1 MKLSMWILADTL
13 EKYHPRVDIK
23 ANLLEIE
30 TVRLFSADVVM
41 NQKTVYIG
49 RMRDLF
55 QNGSGNVICTHNN
68 DMIILD
74 TEDLD
79 EVLNHILNVIELY
92 NAWST
97 KMFELLSS
105 GAMLQDLFDAS
116 AEIIKEP
123 VFLLDAGY
131 RLLARHQAYGIGDVD
146 EVWDATLI
154 NENVPVDYLLQI
166 NQHYPERLQNKGIF
180 YLSSNEFFPKSCYN
194 YNFFSQKN
202 WAGCAILVLKNTPE
216 KMATKDIFNLFCS
229 YLQRWFESHVQEQ
242 QSVLL
247 DSLLQQTIS
256 DAKADTMMLKR
267 QLRLYGWNESDELM
281 LMKLDT
287 PFQSFNI
294 HTYLCRTLNMNLPS
308 VYAVIKDMSVC
319 LLCNLTMLPLEK
331 LIQELKPRLSG
342 SRYYGMAGQKMTFED
357 SFYRHYEYVAYMS
370 EYCEKQPGNIYTGE
384 QYVLQYLFHEMQKT
398 VIDEARHPAL
408 RQLKQ
413 YDDAHHTELYKTL
426 DVYLNHER
434 GLNQTA
440 QALGLHRN
448 SLLYRLKRIEQ
459 LTGVNL
465 EDAQVRLHLML
476 SYKL

>member
-1 MKLSMWILADTL
+1 
-13 EKYHPRVDIK
+13 
-23 ANLLEIE
+23 
-30 TVRLFSADVVM
+30 
-41 NQKTVYIG
+41 
-49 RMRDLF
+49 
-55 QNGSGNVICTHNN
+55 
-68 DMIILD
+68 
-74 TEDLD
+74 
-79 EVLNHILNVIELY
+79 
-92 NAWST
+92 
-97 KMFELLSS
+97 
-105 GAMLQDLFDAS
+105 
-116 AEIIKEP
+116 
-123 VFLLDAGY
+123 
-131 RLLARHQAYGIGDVD
+131 
-146 EVWDATLI
+146 
-154 NENVPVDYLLQI
+154 
-166 NQHYPERLQNKGIF
+166 
-180 YLSSNEFFPKSCYN
+180 
-194 YNFFSQKN
+194 
-202 WAGCAILVLKNTPE
+202 
-216 KMATKDIFNLFCS
+216 
-229 YLQRWFESHVQEQ
+229 
-242 QSVLL
+242 
-247 DSLLQQTIS
+247 
-256 DAKADTMMLKR
+256 MMLKR